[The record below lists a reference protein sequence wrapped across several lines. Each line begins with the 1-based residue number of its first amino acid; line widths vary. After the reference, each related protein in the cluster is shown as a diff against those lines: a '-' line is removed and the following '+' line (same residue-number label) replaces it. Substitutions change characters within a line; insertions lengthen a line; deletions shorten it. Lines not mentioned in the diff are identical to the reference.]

1 MKEKPNTSGTP
12 EGLPLV
18 GIERS
23 NDHRKEHRRTSP
35 VPSNFMIIFRLENA
49 RAVRSEN
56 SAETARDLQVPW
68 I

>member
-49 RAVRSEN
+49 APPKTVAAGGRGSG
-56 SAETARDLQVPW
+56 
-68 I
+68 